1 VESLGDKLREAR
13 EEKSLS
19 ISYISQ
25 ETNISSR
32 YLEALEKE
40 DFAQFPGEPYI
51 LGFLKNYG
59 TYLELDVNELL
70 SLYRSFKIQEE
81 PVPVEQLLRSPS
93 KAPKYLIILAIILA
107 GLAIIG
113 GGVYFFLTN
122 FTRPLIDAPLSHSP
136 VEYTM
141 STNVLER
148 RFYQGDTIIV
158 PFGDNNY
165 KIEVSGIGETVMF
178 TTPIDNVRLD
188 LNQDALVDLG
198 GNGFAEILITV
209 SDFARNNNASGALVR
224 FELQSFPVA
233 ETIIY
238 SDDEEIV
245 LGTAQEPIVIIT
257 SPNPYPFTLQ
267 AMFLRYCLFRW
278 EILFEPARAGRNEQ
292 YFQPNDELSV
302 QAQNGMRLGISNA
315 QAVRLQVIGGGRT
328 YTIEAGGPGEIV
340 VADLR
345 WLRDDDNRFHLVLS
359 RLE

>member
-1 VESLGDKLREAR
+1 MESLGDKLRKAR
-13 EEKSLS
+13 EEKSLT

-40 DFAQFPGEPYI
+40 DFLKFPGEPYI

-59 TYLELDVNELL
+59 AYLELDVNELL
-70 SLYRSFKIQEE
+70 SLYRSLKIQEQ

-93 KAPKYLIILAIILA
+93 NAPKYLAGFGIILA
-107 GLAIIG
+107 GLLIIG
-113 GGVYFFLTN
+113 GSVYFFLTN
-122 FTRPLIDAPLSHSP
+122 FSRPSADVSVLHIP

-148 RFYQGDTIIV
+148 RFYQGDTILV

-165 KIEVSGIGETVMF
+165 KIEVSSISETVMF
-178 TTPIDNVRLD
+178 STPIENVRLD

-198 GNGFAEILITV
+198 GNGFAEILVTV
-209 SDFARNNNASGALVR
+209 SDFVRNDSASGALVR
-224 FELQSFPVA
+224 FELQSFPVPEA
-233 ETIIY
+233 VVFSE
-238 SDDEEIV
+238 DEAIV
-245 LGTAQEPIVIIT
+245 LGTQEPVVILT

-267 AMFLRYCLFRW
+267 AVFQRYCLFRW

-292 YFQPNDELSV
+292 YFQPTDELNV
-302 QAQNGMRLGISNA
+302 QAQNGIRLGISNA
-315 QAVRLQVIGGGRT
+315 QAVRLQVIAAGRI
-328 YTIEAGGPGEIV
+328 YPLDAGGPGEIV

-345 WLRDDDNRFHLVLS
+345 WLRDEENRFHLVLS